1 MYVNNWLTKRKKWM
15 VGIISASLV
24 LVVSFQNC
32 SAVRSANG
40 DSKSS
45 RSLSEQDLLGKQA
58 MEILSAK
65 CLTCH
70 NPDKP
75 EGGIYDITDLNSL
88 LYYRLVIPG
97 QPEISDIIRVIK
109 EGSMPPGGSVSI
121 SDLAALNTWI
131 QDGLLDDSGG
141 VTLPGGS
148 AQLEGK
154 YASIKIRIINT
165 KCLNC
170 HSGGNPSG
178 GVDLTTY
185 AGITAG
191 GVAVAGNP
199 NGSRIVQAITRPG
212 NDFMPRNGGRLSQA
226 EIDAI
231 RTWITDGAQNN

>member
-1 MYVNNWLTKRKKWM
+1 MA
-15 VGIISASLV
+15 GIISACLV
-24 LVVSFQNC
+24 MLVSFQNC

-40 DSKSS
+40 DAKSS

-70 NPDKP
+70 NPEKP

-97 QPEISDIIRVIK
+97 QPEISDLIRVIK
-109 EGSMPPGGSVSI
+109 EGSMPPVGSVSI
-121 SDLAALNTWI
+121 SDLQVLNTWI
-131 QDGLLDDSGG
+131 QEGLLDDSGG

-148 AQLEGK
+148 AALEGK
-154 YASIKIRIINT
+154 YASVKIRIINT
-165 KCLNC
+165 KCLRC
-170 HSGGNPSG
+170 HSGGTLSG
-178 GVDLTTY
+178 GVDLTTF
-185 AGITAG
+185 ATTTANNI
-191 GVAVAGNP
+191 AIAGNP

-212 NDFMPRNGGRLSQA
+212 ADFMPRNGTRLSQA

-231 RTWITDGAQNN
+231 RAWITDGALNN